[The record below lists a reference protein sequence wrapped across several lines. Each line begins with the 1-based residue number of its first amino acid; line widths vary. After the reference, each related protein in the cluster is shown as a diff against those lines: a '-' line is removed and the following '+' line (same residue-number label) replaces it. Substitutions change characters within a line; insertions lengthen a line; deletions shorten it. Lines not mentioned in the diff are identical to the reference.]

1 MVFVNR
7 DLSFLDGN
15 AVSKYDSLFRRGPI
29 KALAKMSRE
38 REWSRDE
45 LRAYVQDHSG
55 PRHYGFLDDQSFE
68 EFVVTMCNDFE
79 VEPGQTGLPEEFFDA
94 PGVLQDFVYYVVKTS
109 PRPQPV
115 LALLGG
121 ICLVACLI
129 GRKLKSSLGAMGNI
143 YVATFAQS
151 ASGKNRV
158 LEAFSRV
165 TSAAGCS
172 EYILPGDMTSDS
184 ALADALSK
192 QPAGLWP
199 VDEFGKF
206 MEIANSDKAS
216 GPLKLLISLM
226 MKVFSACGIRDFR
239 PKKFADEKNDRM
251 IDMPHLVVYATGTD
265 DSLRHLTPESNRD
278 GFNSRFIFY
287 NETSSRP
294 FHRKVEDTP
303 IPSGLLDWIKGA
315 ASYRPGGGDVT
326 WEASPDMRVIPVSSE
341 AELAWERFRR
351 RCDILADTYT
361 EDEGASI
368 YARTAERASNF
379 ALIFAASQVFID
391 GDFRVEKSHMDWA
404 IALVDWL
411 TIETIKCIEKVGKNE
426 RERDINAIVEFV
438 RSKRKGGATLSDIT
452 KHFRRMNGRY
462 RKELLEDLVMTDVVV
477 HVVTPTSR
485 RSRTTLYLPEFAP
498 KELTEAA
505 LVAAGDAVGPGA

>member
-1 MVFVNR
+1 MVFVSR

-15 AVSKYDSLFRRGPI
+15 AVSKYDSLFRHSAV
-29 KALAKMSRE
+29 KTLARMSRE
-38 REWSRDE
+38 REWSREE

-55 PRHYGFLDDQSFE
+55 PRHYGFPDDHSFD
-68 EFVVTMCNDFE
+68 EFVATMCNDFKFE
-79 VEPGQTGLPEEFFDA
+79 LGHEGLPDEFFA
-94 PGVLQDFVYYVVKTS
+94 VPGVLQDFAYFVIKTS
-109 PRPQPV
+109 PRPQKV

-121 ICLVACLI
+121 ICLVSCLI
-129 GRKLKSSLGAMGNI
+129 GRKIKSSLGATGNVFI
-143 YVATFAQS
+143 ATFAQS

-165 TSAAGCS
+165 TSAAGCP

-199 VDEFGKF
+199 IDEFGKF

-226 MKVFSACGIRDFR
+226 MKMFSACGIRDYR
-239 PKKFADEKNDRM
+239 PKKFADGKNDRV
-251 IDMPHLVVYATGTD
+251 IDMPHLVIYATGTD
-265 DSLRHLTPESNRD
+265 DSLRYLTPESNRD

-287 NETSSRP
+287 NETSARP
-294 FHRKVEDTP
+294 AHRTVEDVP
-303 IPSGLLDWIKGA
+303 IPSGLLDWIKLA
-315 ASYRPGGGDVT
+315 ANYRPGGGDVT
-326 WEASPDMRVIPVSSE
+326 WETGEMRVVPVSPE
-341 AELAWERFRR
+341 AQLAWERFRR

-391 GDFRVEKSHMDWA
+391 GDIRIEKTHMDWA

-411 TIETIKCIEKVGKNE
+411 TVETLKCIEKVGRNA
-426 RERDINAIVEFV
+426 RERDVNEIVEFV
-438 RSKRKGGATLSDIT
+438 RSKKRVGATLTDIT
-452 KHFRRMNGRY
+452 KHFRRMTLRY
-462 RKELLEDLVMTDVVV
+462 RVELLEELVGTEVLVSV
-477 HVVTPTSR
+477 KTPTTR
-485 RSRTTLYLPEFAP
+485 KVRTTLYIPGFAP
-498 KELTEAA
+498 KEASEVEMVPVGASP
-505 LVAAGDAVGPGA
+505 AAGD